1 MNGEN
6 PHKTTSGRDA
16 GSSRVLQR
24 ALVVLLAIVFLA
36 SGVWWGI
43 DMQSALL
50 PSYGVVCAIELV
62 AVGFVV
68 RLVW

>member
-1 MNGEN
+1 MNDEN
-6 PHKTTSGRDA
+6 PYETPSGRDA

-24 ALVVLLAIVFLA
+24 TLVVLLAIVFLA

-43 DMQSALL
+43 DMPAALL
-50 PSYGVVCAIELV
+50 TSYGVACAIELV
-62 AVGFVV
+62 TVAIIV